1 MERQL
6 GQQPTT
12 SCLARA
18 NSPAPLVV
26 AMGDGAIDIDKLK
39 KHVYD
44 VIGAIHSVH
53 DELGAGV
60 NEYCYQEALE
70 WELADRG
77 IPFNREMSFHPL
89 YKGHPLKAEYRVD
102 FLCKG
107 DIVIECKAVDVLN
120 ATMRAQLFNYM
131 RLLKA
136 ACGIIVNF
144 APKFAEIERYFFD
157 AARGVILTVTGEIIK

>member
-1 MERQL
+1 M
-6 GQQPTT
+6 
-12 SCLARA
+12 
-18 NSPAPLVV
+18 
-26 AMGDGAIDIDKLK
+26 
-39 KHVYD
+39 
-44 VIGAIHSVH
+44 
-53 DELGAGV
+53 
-60 NEYCYQEALE
+60 E